1 MTFPE
6 PQDQVTAE
14 GERDLTAEELDEV
27 AGAGGDQLRK
37 DHNVGNELAFDEAV
51 TGGTGEP

>member
-14 GERDLTAEELDEV
+14 GERDLTAEELD
-27 AGAGGDQLRK
+27 AGGDQLRK